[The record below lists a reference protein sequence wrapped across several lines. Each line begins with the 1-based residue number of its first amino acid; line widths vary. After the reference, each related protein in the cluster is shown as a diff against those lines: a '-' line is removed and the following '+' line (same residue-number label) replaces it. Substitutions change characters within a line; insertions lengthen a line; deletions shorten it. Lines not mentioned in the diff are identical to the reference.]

1 MATFLDETGLGKVFS
16 IIKTNFEE
24 KGKITIGSTEK
35 TVTTKNLTI
44 TDSTGTTTYEVVTT
58 DKVVTTK

>member
-1 MATFLDETGLGKVFS
+1 MAKFLDEPGLSKVFS
-16 IIKTNFEE
+16 IIKTNFEK

-44 TDSTGTTTYEVVTT
+44 TDSNGTTTYEVVTT
-58 DKVVTTK
+58 V